1 MVSNSTLSGLF
12 AAVALAAGATYVA
25 WNVQDRRAE
34 PPARLLVPGIDRF
47 DTFEFHRAG
56 LDLACDRT
64 EEGWVMRRPIAGR
77 ADQATVRRFLD
88 SVSTAAIR
96 ATQTERDMRRRGLSH
111 DDLGIPA
118 NTNDRPRLVLGRGE
132 ASVEMTFGTNGVA
145 GNLYVELDRHP
156 GRVIH
161 AVDERLADELP
172 QSATPFRDQ
181 RLLPYTPERLRRLEV
196 REGTSLTA
204 LEIGTNDVWFLRQPF
219 EARADESRIQH
230 ILKYLFSKNVN
241 TISDS
246 PETEAHTRKCSPDEA
261 TLTARLWYSI
271 PGNATSYR
279 TITLLFGEK
288 TDDDKIVYASIP
300 EEHFLATVD
309 AGILPLLQSV
319 GTARD
324 PRLFPGRR
332 AEELVSMRLAREG
345 GQSVTFRRGD
355 NGVWSLVQP
364 VPHPAQSDAVDAFAE
379 SLLGRVDEGLVPPD
393 SAPDSGEA
401 EAPKPFL
408 TLAFAFQDG
417 AVVTASVARAGRESP
432 DAAPDADGTV
442 WTLPQGPARLVAAPA
457 PGERPWWNESA
468 LGNLLDPEIL
478 PDDGTG
484 TPLVAERIESI
495 APLSV
500 EPYGLL
506 EPSVSIAIPGSD
518 TTLLLGG
525 TAPDGCRY
533 AMLRGGYTVYAI
545 SPEAADTLLD
555 HLAPPPTDLFAPSTN
570 IPAPSSP

>member
-12 AAVALAAGATYVA
+12 AAVVLAAGATFVA
-25 WNVQDRRAE
+25 WNVQDRGAE

-77 ADQATVRRFLD
+77 ADQATVRHFLD

-96 ATQTERDMRRRGLSH
+96 ATQTERDMRRREISYA
-111 DDLGIPA
+111 DLGIPA

-145 GNLYVELDRHP
+145 GRLYVELDRHP

-181 RLLPYTPERLRRLEV
+181 RLLPYTPKRLRRLEV
-196 REGTSLTA
+196 RDGTSLTA

-230 ILKYLFSKNVN
+230 ILKYLFSQNVN
-241 TISDS
+241 TISNS
-246 PETEAHTRKCSPDEA
+246 PEKEARTRKCSPDEA
-261 TLTARLWYSI
+261 SLSARLWYSI

-288 TDDDKIVYASIP
+288 TDDDKSVYASIP

-309 AGILPLLQSV
+309 TNVVELLR
-319 GTARD
+319 GFERFRD

-332 AEELVSMRLAREG
+332 AEELVSMRLAREA

-355 NGVWSLVQP
+355 HGVWSLVQP
-364 VPHPAQSDAVDAFAE
+364 VPHPAQTDAVDAFAE
-379 SLLGRVDEGLVPPD
+379 SLLGRVDEGIVPSD
-393 SAPDSGEA
+393 SAPDSDET
-401 EAPKPFL
+401 EAPKPFVTL
-408 TLAFAFQDG
+408 TFAFLDG
-417 AVVTASVARAGRESP
+417 AVVTASVARVGQESP

-457 PGERPWWNESA
+457 PGEKPWWDESA
-468 LGNLLDPEIL
+468 LGDLLDPEIL

-484 TPLVAERIESI
+484 APLVAEHIESI

-506 EPSVSIAIPGSD
+506 EPSASVSIPNTDA
-518 TTLLLGG
+518 TLLLGG

-545 SPEAADTLLD
+545 SPETADALLA
-555 HLAPPPTDLFAPSTN
+555 HPTAPPIDLFAPSTN
-570 IPAPSSP
+570 IPAPPSP